1 MEEKDIVNFTQLMQ
15 VSADLSVYRQTLAYA
30 LGNLVIMTIISSSLI
45 IVQSFFEPYWIVFL
59 IFWVIVSIG
68 AVFLHLFVYR
78 HVLRR
83 IRMGLWVIAY
93 PAIIIFGYVIN
104 FLLGNPISTYFL
116 WFPLL
121 GFGSLAIGIT
131 SEQKHFSNDMLF
143 ARPILLLGLA
153 LVFFS
158 PIVLLVLLLQPG
170 EPNIFITPGI
180 ALILASLSTSYSM
193 YQAEKKVVTK

>member
-15 VSADLSVYRQTLAYA
+15 ISADLSVYRQTLAYA
-30 LGNLVIMTIISSSLI
+30 LGNLVIMAIISSSLI
-45 IVQSFFEPYWIVFL
+45 IVQSFFETFWIFL

-93 PAIIIFGYVIN
+93 PAIIIFGYIIN

-121 GFGSLAIGIT
+121 GFGSLTVGIT

-143 ARPILLLGLA
+143 SRPILLLGLA
-153 LVFFS
+153 LLTFS
-158 PIVLLVLLLQPG
+158 PIVFLVLLLQPG

>member
-1 MEEKDIVNFTQLMQ
+1 MEEKDIVNVTQLMQ

-45 IVQSFFEPYWIVFL
+45 IVQSFFEAFWIFL
-59 IFWVIVSIG
+59 IFWAIVSIC

-83 IRMGLWVIAY
+83 IRMGSWVIAY
-93 PAIIIFGYVIN
+93 PAIIIIGYITN
-104 FLLGNPISTYFL
+104 FLLNNPISTYFL

-121 GFGSLAIGIT
+121 GLASLIVGIS
-131 SEQKHFSNDMLF
+131 SEHAHFSNDMLF
-143 ARPILLLGLA
+143 ARPILLLGTALLA
-153 LVFFS
+153 FS
-158 PIVLLVLLLQPG
+158 PIVFFILLLEPG
-170 EPNIFITPGI
+170 DPNIFITPGI

-193 YQAEKKVVTK
+193 YQAEKKVVSK